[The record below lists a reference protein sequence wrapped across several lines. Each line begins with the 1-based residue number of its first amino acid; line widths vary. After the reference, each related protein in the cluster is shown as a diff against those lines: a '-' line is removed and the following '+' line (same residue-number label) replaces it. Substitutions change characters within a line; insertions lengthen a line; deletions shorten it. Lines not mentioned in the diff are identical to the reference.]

1 MARLTPR
8 EETKLR
14 QYEDLLRQE
23 SHALIFAP
31 LASLYARQF
40 DFQKAVDVLR
50 RGLGIYPNYFS
61 ARVLLARCHIALDN
75 FDAAA
80 SELETVL
87 GADPYNV
94 SALGLLGD
102 EMRNRG
108 RLAEARDHYLK
119 ILEIESDNEEY
130 AYKLELLNTLI
141 EGSPFAPEAEA
152 AVEAEAVPALG
163 VIEVPL
169 APEIIEVPPAAE
181 AVEAPPAPEAIEV
194 APAPPEAGF
203 VEAVPVGEEAEL
215 AAAELEEEEAA
226 PEEIATLTLAKIYED
241 QGLFVRAR
249 EIIDKVLAREPDNA
263 GAQDARDHIETLVAG
278 EESPTGASVVQ
289 LIRKVEAV
297 SGLLEHDELELW
309 EEVSAG
315 VEEALSGFEEI
326 TVAQAVAAAAGLTS
340 FDDFTLGRDNRAAW
354 ELDLPAVAAT
364 PGEAGA
370 EEMDVEL
377 PLGPSFDAPAGVN
390 VAELTAR
397 AAPGIAGEDLFSVG
411 LGETRPAGVDRVE
424 LASVVPS
431 RKGETGAEDFALDAG
446 AKAAA
451 PAKEAPGEA
460 PGAAAGIEPEKAAA
474 RDELAVKPERYQPRR
489 PLELEREPFEKDED
503 FLSWLDSIRLKEL

>member
-1 MARLTPR
+1 
-8 EETKLR
+8 
-14 QYEDLLRQE
+14 LLRRE

-50 RGLGIYPNYFS
+50 RGLAIYPNYFS
-61 ARVLLARCHIALDN
+61 AHVLLARCYIALDN

-80 SELETVL
+80 ADLESVL

-119 ILEIESDNEEY
+119 ILEIEPDNEEY

-141 EGSPFAPEAEA
+141 EGSPFAREAEVAVEEAEA
-152 AVEAEAVPALG
+152 ITPPTPE
-163 VIEVPL
+163 VIEVP
-169 APEIIEVPPAAE
+169 PVPPE
-181 AVEAPPAPEAIEV
+181 VEEVETAPV
-194 APAPPEAGF
+194 L
-203 VEAVPVGEEAEL
+203 EEAEL
-215 AAAELEEEEAA
+215 AAAQPAEAGPAAAELEEAEAG

-241 QGLFVRAR
+241 QGFFVRAR
-249 EIIDKVLAREPDNA
+249 EVIDNVLAREPDNA
-263 GAQDARDHIETLVAG
+263 AALEARDHMETLVAG
-278 EESPTGASVVQ
+278 EESPTGASVVR
-289 LIRKVEAV
+289 LIQKVEAV

-315 VEEALSGFEEI
+315 VEDALSGFEEI
-326 TVAQAVAAAAGLTS
+326 TVAQAVAAAAGLRS

-354 ELDLPAVAAT
+354 ELDMPGVAAT
-364 PGEAGA
+364 AGEAGA

-377 PLGPSFDAPAGVN
+377 PLSPAFDGSAGVN
-390 VAELTAR
+390 VAELAAR
-397 AAPGIAGEDLFSVG
+397 AAPGIAGEDLFSIG
-411 LGETRPAGVDRVE
+411 LGETRAEGVDSVDLAGV
-424 LASVVPS
+424 VPA
-431 RKGETGAEDFALDAG
+431 RKGETGAEEFALPAG
-446 AKAAA
+446 AEAAA
-451 PAKEAPGEA
+451 PVEEAAEVGVGEA
-460 PGAAAGIEPEKAAA
+460 AGE
-474 RDELAVKPERYQPRR
+474 DELAVRPERYQPRK

-503 FLSWLDSIRLKEL
+503 FLSWLDSIKLKEL

>member
-8 EETKLR
+8 EEAKLR
-14 QYEDLLRQE
+14 QYEDLLRRE

-50 RGLGIYPNYFS
+50 RGLAIYPNYFS
-61 ARVLLARCHIALDN
+61 AHVLLARCYIALDN

-80 SELETVL
+80 ADLESVL

-119 ILEIESDNEEY
+119 ILEIEPDNEEY

-141 EGSPFAPEAEA
+141 EGSPFAREAEVAVEEAEA
-152 AVEAEAVPALG
+152 ITPPTPE
-163 VIEVPL
+163 VIEVP
-169 APEIIEVPPAAE
+169 PVPPE
-181 AVEAPPAPEAIEV
+181 VEEVETAPV
-194 APAPPEAGF
+194 L
-203 VEAVPVGEEAEL
+203 EEAEL
-215 AAAELEEEEAA
+215 AAAQPAEAGPAAAELEEAEAG

-241 QGLFVRAR
+241 QGFFVRAR
-249 EIIDKVLAREPDNA
+249 EVIDNVLAREPDNA
-263 GAQDARDHIETLVAG
+263 AALEARDHMETLVAG
-278 EESPTGASVVQ
+278 EESPTGASVVR
-289 LIRKVEAV
+289 LIQKVEAV

-315 VEEALSGFEEI
+315 VEDALSGFEEI
-326 TVAQAVAAAAGLTS
+326 TVAQAVAAAAGLRS

-354 ELDLPAVAAT
+354 ELDMPGVAAT
-364 PGEAGA
+364 AGEAGA

-377 PLGPSFDAPAGVN
+377 PLSPAFDGSAGVN
-390 VAELTAR
+390 VAELAAR
-397 AAPGIAGEDLFSVG
+397 AAPGIAGEDLFSIG
-411 LGETRPAGVDRVE
+411 LGETRAEGVDSVDLAGV
-424 LASVVPS
+424 VPA
-431 RKGETGAEDFALDAG
+431 RKGETGAEEFALPAG
-446 AKAAA
+446 AEAAA
-451 PAKEAPGEA
+451 PVEEAAEVGVGEA
-460 PGAAAGIEPEKAAA
+460 AGE
-474 RDELAVKPERYQPRR
+474 DELAVRPERYQPRK

-503 FLSWLDSIRLKEL
+503 FLSWLDSIKLKEL